1 MRICMVSPHLPPER
15 GPSASLP
22 AMLGSE
28 LRGSDVES
36 DYVAYLPDTPFGP
49 APVPGTWRVPHQGRS
64 SFARSRAGAGVAALR
79 IARVARLPI
88 ARADLVHLHS
98 SGLVIEV
105 AAALAKRY
113 GKPWIVTLYDSDLRH
128 YEPRRDRRYTRLVRG
143 AACRAFYSAALRD
156 RAEAL
161 GLAEPPVVVTR
172 APAPRA
178 FQRPQASERSH
189 LRRALGVE
197 GPLLLTIKRMRPV
210 AGHEVL
216 LTAMP
221 QVVARHPDVSLV
233 LAGDGEMRPSLEG
246 LAAKLRIADRVR
258 FIGALDEGHAARWSA
273 AADLCVLPSH
283 VESWPT
289 QAIEA
294 LTLGTPVVTTD
305 TAGGTEV
312 HDCFPGDV
320 GLVARGDANALATA
334 ILRWLGEPRRT
345 SEATR
350 QRLEQEFT
358 PHALA
363 RVYLDVYRQ
372 ALGDSSS
379 PVSHASHRRRG

>member
-36 DYVAYLPDTPFGP
+36 DYLAYLPDTPFGP

-64 SFARSRAGAGVAALR
+64 SFARSRTGAWIAALR
-79 IARVARLPI
+79 IARVARVPI

-105 AAALAKRY
+105 AAALAKRH
-113 GKPWIVTLYDSDLRH
+113 GKPWIVTLYDTDLRH

-143 AACRAFYSAALRD
+143 AACRAFYSAALRG

-161 GLAEPPVVVTR
+161 GLAEPPMVVTR

-178 FQRPQASERSH
+178 FQRPQAAERSR

-221 QVVARHPDVSLV
+221 QVVARHPDVCLV
-233 LAGDGEMRPSLEG
+233 LAGDGEMRPSLETM
-246 LAAKLRIADRVR
+246 AAKLDIGDRVR
-258 FIGALDEGHAARWSA
+258 FVGAVDEAMVARWCA
-273 AADLCVLPSH
+273 AADLFVSPSH
-283 VESWPT
+283 AESWPT
-289 QAIEA
+289 TAVEA
-294 LTLGTPVVTTD
+294 LTTGTPVLTAD
-305 TAGGTEV
+305 TIGGIEIQ
-312 HDCFPGDV
+312 DCFPDDV
-320 GLVARGDANALATA
+320 ELVPRGDPAALAA
-334 ILRWLGEPRRT
+334 AVVRWLGHPRRT
-345 SEATR
+345 ADATR
-350 QRLEQEFT
+350 GRLEREFT
-358 PHALA
+358 PAALA
-363 RVYLDVYRQ
+363 GCYLEIYRG
-372 ALGDSSS
+372 ALEASSS
-379 PVSHASHRRRG
+379 SGGASHAHER